1 MQRFWLAA
9 ALGLLLP
16 TLGWLTGLAAQLG
29 TPTPSSRWVFE
40 AYEKKTRAALATPP
54 PRVLIVAGSN
64 ALFGLDLP
72 SLSRAWGRPVVN
84 MAVNAGLGLPYI
96 LWQARQVA
104 RAGDMILLPL
114 EYSLLVDDD
123 RPNAQII
130 DHALARDTAYW
141 HAMPPWRQAWFAAA
155 LSPERW
161 WQGLRRLDDPP
172 ITAGLYGGHH
182 IDAVGD
188 QTHTAPADRSP
199 AEAAAVAASRVWDYG
214 ARARTSRGGWAE
226 LAAFAR
232 WARQADVC
240 LAAVPASFLMQAR
253 YFDDPV
259 ERAFYDGLPALLSGL
274 GIPYFGQP
282 RDFMYPADR
291 FFNTDYHLQDWARR
305 DHTQRILAIPGLS
318 PAAVCTAQRK

>member
-1 MQRFWLAA
+1 
-9 ALGLLLP
+9 
-16 TLGWLTGLAAQLG
+16 
-29 TPTPSSRWVFE
+29 
-40 AYEKKTRAALATPP
+40 
-54 PRVLIVAGSN
+54 
-64 ALFGLDLP
+64 
-72 SLSRAWGRPVVN
+72 

-232 WARQADVC
+232 WARTGGCVSC
-240 LAAVPASFLMQAR
+240 R
-253 YFDDPV
+253 
-259 ERAFYDGLPALLSGL
+259 RSGEFPDAGTL
-274 GIPYFGQP
+274 F
-282 RDFMYPADR
+282 
-291 FFNTDYHLQDWARR
+291 
-305 DHTQRILAIPGLS
+305 
-318 PAAVCTAQRK
+318 